1 MQASDYTPNYFNVQN
16 SVNWEPPSK
25 TWVTAALV
33 DNPNFKSRHF
43 RVVNGVLQVQR
54 VTGVFLLSANIN
66 FIRTNGAIIR
76 IVIERDDGNE
86 VKEIILDNFSTT
98 AISWS
103 HGNDWTSATSSIT
116 NLPIEVKFLDT
127 IRLECMVETNGN
139 GGGCNVRH
147 KEIGVA
153 NTTTNFGAVSL
164 VLLHKTGDYQ
174 VTNTIK
180 TLTN

>member
-1 MQASDYTPNYFNVQN
+1 MQANDYTPNYFNIQN
-16 SVNWEPPSK
+16 SSSWEIPCK

-54 VTGVFLLSANIN
+54 VTGVFLLSANMN

-86 VKEIILDNFSTT
+86 VKEIVLDNFSTT
-98 AISWS
+98 AISWC
-103 HGNDWTSATSSIT
+103 HGNDWTSSTSSIT
-116 NLPIEVKFLDT
+116 NLPIQVQFLDT
-127 IRLECMVETNGN
+127 IRLECKVETNGN

-147 KEIGVA
+147 NELGLNA
-153 NTTTNFGAVSL
+153 TNFGAVSL
-164 VLLHKTGDYQ
+164 VLLHKTGDFQ
-174 VTNTIK
+174 VTNTIA